1 MTQLLRLFL
10 AYFPHISLYWWL
22 AVLAFVAAV
31 FAVSW
36 LRDAAGPR
44 RLRAG
49 RAASAAALWGYA
61 FLLLVMLVLS
71 RSVHTSGDMILEP
84 FRSWRKFFAGTR
96 GSFEWG
102 CLILFNALLFLPLG
116 FFFALDRSLRREEAQ
131 PLGRLL
137 LHAAALGG
145 CTSLLFETLQLVLRR
160 GVFELDDILHNALGA
175 VIGALLWRGAEA
187 LLRCIKRRNDS

>member
-1 MTQLLRLFL
+1 M
-10 AYFPHISLYWWL
+10 
-22 AVLAFVAAV
+22 LAFSAAV
-31 FAVSW
+31 FAWSW
-36 LRDAAGPR
+36 LRDAAEPR

-49 RAASAAALWGYA
+49 RAASTAAFWGYA

-71 RSVHTSGDMILEP
+71 RGVHTSGDMILEP
-84 FRSWRKFFAGTR
+84 LRSWRKFFAGTR

-145 CTSLLFETLQLVLRR
+145 CTSLLFETLQLILRR

-175 VIGALLWRGAEA
+175 VLGALLWRGTDA
-187 LLRCIKRRNDS
+187 LLRCIKRRNDP